1 MLALVANFLTRPSSH
16 RLASRLKSSSGFI
29 DDDNFSQKPKVVK
42 KSRKVIK
49 PMDYESC
56 EHKKQAFTMVWKT
69 VGRENNGLETCSR
82 EKYVAP
88 C

>member
-1 MLALVANFLTRPSSH
+1 
-16 RLASRLKSSSGFI
+16 
-29 DDDNFSQKPKVVK
+29 
-42 KSRKVIK
+42 
-49 PMDYESC
+49 MDYESC